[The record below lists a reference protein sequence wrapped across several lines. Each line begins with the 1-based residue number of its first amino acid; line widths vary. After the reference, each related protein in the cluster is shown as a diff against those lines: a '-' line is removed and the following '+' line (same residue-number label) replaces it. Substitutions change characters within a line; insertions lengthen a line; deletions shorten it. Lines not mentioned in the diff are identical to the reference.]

1 MTQAVTARE
10 QTTQQQSQNNMQKR
24 LSSLITAATAG
35 LLMIGFV
42 AISSAA
48 DASGKYTWSMGNR
61 GGGGGGGGT
70 PRVQTLTLKADG
82 AKLTGNVAMPGRNG
96 GAARETA
103 IEEGKVTGDDI
114 SFSITRE
121 FNGNK
126 MVTKYSGKVSA
137 DGIKGKIESERNGQP
152 QSRDWEAKR
161 EK

>member
-1 MTQAVTARE
+1 
-10 QTTQQQSQNNMQKR
+10 MQKR

-48 DASGKYTWSMGNR
+48 DASGKYTWTMQARG

-70 PRVQTLTLKADG
+70 PRVMTLTLKADG
-82 AKLTGNVAMPGRNG
+82 GKLTGNVAAPGRQ
-96 GAARETA
+96 GAAPRETA
-103 IEEGKVTGDDI
+103 IEDGKITGDDV
-114 SFSITRE
+114 SFSVTRE
-121 FNGNK
+121 FNGTK
-126 MVTKYSGKVSA
+126 MTTKYSGKVSA
-137 DGIKGKIESERNGQP
+137 DGIKGKVETERNGQP

>member
-1 MTQAVTARE
+1 
-10 QTTQQQSQNNMQKR
+10 MQKR
-24 LSSLITAATAG
+24 LSSLLTAATAG

-42 AISSAA
+42 AVSSAA
-48 DASGKYTWSMGNR
+48 DASGKYTWSMQAR

-70 PRVQTLTLKADG
+70 PRVMTLTLKADG
-82 AKLTGNVAMPGRNG
+82 AKLTGNLSMPGRQG

-103 IEEGKVTGDDI
+103 IEDGKVTGDDI
-114 SFSITRE
+114 SFTITRE
-121 FNGNK
+121 NNGNK
-126 MVTKYSGKVSA
+126 MVTKYNGKVSA